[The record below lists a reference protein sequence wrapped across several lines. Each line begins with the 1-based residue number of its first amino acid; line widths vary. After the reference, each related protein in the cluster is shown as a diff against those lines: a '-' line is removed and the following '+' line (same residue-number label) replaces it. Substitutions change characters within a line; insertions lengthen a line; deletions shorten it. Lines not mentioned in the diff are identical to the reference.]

1 MNYKL
6 FQKLGRASLIG
17 ALLFVLAA
25 SKVVYAEGSAQLNLA
40 NTDIRTLIGVIS
52 KLTGKNFIIDP
63 RVKGGNVSVITNREL
78 TDEELYDTF
87 LSVLQVHGYAV
98 IETGSVT
105 KVVPQNIAKQETH
118 PIIDDT
124 KHEPSERLVTRLVP
138 IQNVGSL
145 SIVSSLRPLSR
156 NVQIQHHAE
165 SNSVVMSGRSSD
177 LERLVAIIKKM
188 DRSNEK
194 HITVIPIKYADAK
207 KVVQTIKGLEQ
218 VIKGKIG
225 RAGNKISADERTNS
239 LLVSGDLA
247 TRKRIRDI
255 VKKLDVPRKT
265 EGKTKVVYLRY
276 AKATDLVKV
285 LQGLSKTAVI
295 ANKQG
300 KARKAKQPVASS
312 GGSGSGVDIQ
322 ADEASNSL
330 IITAEPDVMKNLM
343 VVIKKLDIRR
353 AQVMIETIIAEVGT
367 NLSATLGFQFGFN
380 GLGKNGNKDGPIA
393 VSSFNSAGNNN
404 LIKVVGSR
412 SFGVGALLGFG
423 GTVSG
428 RQFVGLLDAL
438 AGDGATNILST
449 PTLVT
454 MDNEE
459 AEIVVGQ
466 NVPLLTGSSTSGGAG
481 TSNPFTT
488 IERKDVGLKLKVKP
502 QINEGTTVR
511 LDISQ
516 ESSSLAESNA
526 SAADLITNK
535 RTITT
540 TVMVEDGDVLVLG
553 GLIEDKFRDKQ
564 EKVPVLGNLPVIGGM
579 FRHNSTSKEKQ
590 NLMVFIHPVILRTPK
605 TANTYTK
612 EKYSALENKQKNSKI
627 LRRGA
632 FKTRANPFPKMKDAF
647 TEPGKAK
654 KDQARLEQQK
664 RKQELERQKRLRNKK
679 SWLQRQ
685 KAKLIHG
692 SNNVPNKAP
701 PRQPIR
707 KAPVVKSKPRS
718 AQQKEPEKIPF
729 IDDY

>member
-1 MNYKL
+1 
-6 FQKLGRASLIG
+6 
-17 ALLFVLAA
+17 
-25 SKVVYAEGSAQLNLA
+25 VYAEGSAQLNLA

-78 TDEELYDTF
+78 TDDELYDTF

-105 KVVPQNIAKQETH
+105 KVVPANIAKQETH
-118 PIIDDT
+118 PIIENPKD
-124 KHEPSERLVTRLVP
+124 EPSERLVTRLVP
-138 IQNVGSL
+138 IHNVGSL
-145 SIVSSLRPLSR
+145 SIVSALRPLSR

-165 SNSVVMSGRSSD
+165 SNSVVMSGRASD
-177 LERLVAIIKKM
+177 LERLAAIIKKM

-194 HITVIPIKYADAK
+194 HIEVVPLKYADAK

-247 TRKRIRDI
+247 TRERIRDI
-255 VKKLDVPRKT
+255 IKKLDVPRKT

-285 LQGLSKTAVI
+285 LQGVSKTAVI

-300 KARKAKQPVASS
+300 KAKTAKQPISS
-312 GGSGSGVDIQ
+312 GGDAGVDIQ
-322 ADEASNSL
+322 ADDASNSL
-330 IITAEPDVMKNLM
+330 IITAEPEVLKNLM
-343 VVIKKLDIRR
+343 VVIKKLDVRR
-353 AQVMIETIIAEVGT
+353 AQVMIESIIAEVGT

-380 GLGKNGNKDGPIA
+380 GVGKDGNKDGPIA
-393 VSSFNSAGNNN
+393 LSTFSSAGANN
-404 LIKVVGSR
+404 LINVAGSR
-412 SFGVGALLGFG
+412 SVGSGAVLGFG
-423 GTVSG
+423 GTVGG

-466 NVPLLTGSSTSGGAG
+466 NIPLITGSTTSTNGG
-481 TSNPFTT
+481 TSNPFQT
-488 IERKDVGLKLKVKP
+488 IQRQDVGLTLKVKP

-526 SAADLITNK
+526 GAADLITNK
-535 RTITT
+535 RSITT
-540 TVMVEDGDVLVLG
+540 SVMVEDGDVLVLG

-564 EKVPVLGNLPVIGGM
+564 EKVPVLGDLPVVGGM
-579 FRHNSTSKEKQ
+579 FRHNKTSKDKQ
-590 NLMVFIHPVILRTPK
+590 NLMVFIHPVILRDHLN
-605 TANTYTK
+605 ASVYTK
-612 EKYSALENKQKNSKI
+612 EKYSALRNKQKNSKI

-632 FKTRANPFPKMKDAF
+632 FKNRASTFPKLKDVF
-647 TEPGKAK
+647 TRPGKAK
-654 KDQARLEQQK
+654 ADQTRLEQQK
-664 RKQELERQKRLRNKK
+664 RKQALERQKRLRNKK
-679 SWLQRQ
+679 KWWQRQ
-685 KAKLIHG
+685 KIKPVTRRG
-692 SNNVPNKAP
+692 SNKVPARTTKG
-701 PRQPIR
+701 RR
-707 KAPVVKSKPRS
+707 SVVKPRPPKKNVS
-718 AQQKEPEKIPF
+718 EKIPV